1 MNNLQTCISCSAGPL
16 VLPTPS
22 VLAVKQLDSIMESDD
37 DDAFL
42 YGDEEPAGG
51 EGQVKQEQLAGAPYQ
66 GEHRTVLAR
75 HVMVVYHK

>member
-1 MNNLQTCISCSAGPL
+1 MQ
-16 VLPTPS
+16 VHWYYLPPS

-42 YGDEEPAGG
+42 YGDEESAGG

-66 GEHRTVLAR
+66 GEHRTVLCQTC
-75 HVMVVYHK
+75 HCGVS